1 MQYYIP
7 NSLFTQP
14 KRNKKTA
21 KSEKYNT
28 DTFGLA
34 LAPADV
40 SGFQVCPHSSEGCRK
55 SSLFTTGNGNYPSVV
70 KGRINKTL
78 FLN

>member
-14 KRNKKTA
+14 NRNKKTA

-28 DTFGLA
+28 ETFGLA

-40 SGFQVCPHSSEGCRK
+40 S
-55 SSLFTTGNGNYPSVV
+55 
-70 KGRINKTL
+70 
-78 FLN
+78 